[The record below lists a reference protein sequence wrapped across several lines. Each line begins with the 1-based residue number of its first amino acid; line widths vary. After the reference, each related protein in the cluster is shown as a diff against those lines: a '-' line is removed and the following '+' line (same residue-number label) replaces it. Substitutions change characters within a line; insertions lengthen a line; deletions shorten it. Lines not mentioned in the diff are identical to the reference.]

1 MSWGEK
7 GTAWG
12 TNEPHRG
19 SEEGVQTALHGKIR
33 ETVIL
38 PSEKVQVAL
47 TQKKG
52 HPLRKDE
59 CTDILGGSCTQER
72 AHIHNIAR
80 TEELSSPGG
89 TPRVLSLRVQNH
101 TLPWEG
107 IKSNFKAKRNLG
119 FPHPAS
125 PQNPKDY

>member
-1 MSWGEK
+1 MSHTGVLRK
-7 GTAWG
+7 G
-12 TNEPHRG
+12 
-19 SEEGVQTALHGKIR
+19 SKLHSMARSGRQRFSPGRKCK
-33 ETVIL
+33 L
-38 PSEKVQVAL
+38 AL

-80 TEELSSPGG
+80 TEELRSPGG

-101 TLPWEG
+101 ALPWEG